1 MPVSSYVVFTL
12 PHHREALAVS
22 LNALPFCQAS
32 IDRHREGLVLVTDTP
47 DDAAEEQVKSILE
60 TMPEI
65 TGMSLAA
72 GGMSRRDFTLRMAW
86 SAAWAAAMQL
96 FPGDASANAPGNGI
110 SKDERVEVDESA
122 DAQGMVWK
130 KTPCRFCGV
139 GCGLKVAIKGGKA
152 VAVRGDEASPVNK
165 GLCCVKGYHSI
176 LALYGKDRLTAAK
189 VRKNGVMVEV
199 PMSEALDL
207 VASKMQETMTQ
218 HGKDAVAM
226 YGSGQWTIPDGYV
239 AAKFMKGCL
248 GTNNLEANARL
259 CMASAVTG
267 FMTSFGMDEPMGC
280 YADIDHADVF
290 VLWGNNMAEMHPVLF
305 SRLLEQ
311 RAKRKGVLIID
322 LTTRTTRTSMASNKT
337 LIFNPQ
343 TDLAIANA
351 IGHEILAQGWENR
364 EFIAKHVAFKT
375 GKTDIG
381 YGTEDKFKFEDEAS
395 PSSLEDFKSR
405 LQEYAPEKVAALSGV
420 KAEDLRFLA
429 SLYADPKR
437 KVMSVWCM
445 GVNQHTRGTWMNN
458 LIYNLHLLVGKIATP
473 GNSPFSLTGQP
484 SACGTVREV
493 GTLTNRLPYGV
504 TTNPEARKK
513 AAEIWGVPVERIP
526 EKPTFHT
533 VEMFRALDRG
543 QIRFVWTQVTNPF
556 VSMPKLKRYRDGAK
570 KPDSFIV
577 VSDVYPTPTTDVA
590 DVILP
595 SAMWIEREGM
605 FGNSERRTQ
614 HWEQLVKPP
623 GECMS
628 DTWQIIEVARRLGFK
643 REFPWTYAEHIPAI
657 WAEYGRFHAG
667 KKHELATYDQLKRNP
682 GVVWPVVN
690 GKETLW
696 RYHAKTDPAAEGG
709 EWDFYGNKD
718 HKAYV
723 WFRPYEAPPEVPDAD
738 YPFWLNTGRV
748 LEHWH
753 TGSMTRRIDVLHQ
766 AMPEAYAEL
775 HPDDAKRLGVRH
787 GEAVKLSSRRGT
799 LTLKASVNGR
809 ACPSVGQVF
818 VPFFDEG
825 HLINELTLDAFCPIS
840 KEPDYKKCAV
850 KVERA

>member
-1 MPVSSYVVFTL
+1 MTI
-12 PHHREALAVS
+12 E
-22 LNALPFCQAS
+22 
-32 IDRHREGLVLVTDTP
+32 
-47 DDAAEEQVKSILE
+47 
-60 TMPEI
+60 
-65 TGMSLAA
+65 
-72 GGMSRRDFTLRMAW
+72 SRRNFIKG
-86 SAAWAAAMQL
+86 AAMTAAATAAAQL
-96 FPGDASANAPGNGI
+96 FPGIAFAQGKAGAKVGDENASKPDA
-110 SKDERVEVDESA
+110 A
-122 DAQGMVWK
+122 DAGGMVWK

-139 GCGLKVAIKGGKA
+139 GCGLQVAVKDGKA
-152 VAVRGDEASPVNK
+152 VAVRGDEKSPVNK

-176 LALYGKDRLTAAK
+176 LALYGKDRLTKAK
-189 VRKNGVMVEV
+189 VRKQGRMVEV
-199 PMSEALDL
+199 PIEEALDW
-207 VASKMQETMTQ
+207 VAKKMQETLKTQ
-218 HGKDAVAM
+218 GKNAVAM

-239 AAKFMKGCL
+239 ASKFMKGCI

-311 RAKRKGVLIID
+311 KAKRKGVIIVD
-322 LTTRTTRTSMASNKT
+322 LTTRTTRTSMATDKT
-337 LIFNPQ
+337 LIFKPQ
-343 TDLAIANA
+343 SDLAIANA
-351 IGHEILAQGWENR
+351 ICQEILAQGWENR
-364 EFIAKHVAFKT
+364 NFIGKHVAFKT
-375 GKTDIG
+375 GKTQIG
-381 YGTEDKFKFEDEAS
+381 YGLEDKFKFEDEAA
-395 PSSLEDFKSR
+395 PSTLDAFKQALKDST
-405 LQEYAPEKVAALSGV
+405 PEKAAVLSGV
-420 KAEDLRFLA
+420 SAEDIRYLA

-458 LIYNLHLLVGKIATP
+458 LIYNIHLLVGKIATP

-493 GTLTNRLPYGV
+493 GTLTNRLPHGV
-504 TTNPEARKK
+504 TTKAEDRQM

-526 EKPTFHT
+526 EKPTYHT
-533 VEMFRALDRG
+533 VEMFRAMDRG
-543 QIRFVWTQVTNPF
+543 EITFMWIQVTNPF
-556 VSMPKLKRYRDGAK
+556 VSMPKLKRYREAAQK
-570 KPDSFIV
+570 EKCFIV

-623 GECMS
+623 GDCMS
-628 DTWQIIEVARRLGFK
+628 DTWQIIEVARRMGFTK
-643 REFPWTYAEHIPAI
+643 EFPWSYEEHIPAI
-657 WAEYGRFHAG
+657 WAEYSRFHAG
-667 KKHELATYDQLKRNP
+667 KKHALASYEQLRKNP
-682 GVVWPVVN
+682 GVVWPVVE

-696 RYHAKTDPAAEGG
+696 RYHAKTDPAAQGNA
-709 EWDFYGNKD
+709 WDFYGNKD
-718 HKAYV
+718 HKAYI
-723 WFRPYEAPPEVPDAD
+723 WYRPYEPAPEVPDEA

-753 TGSMTRRIDVLHQ
+753 TGSMTRRIPVLHQ

-775 HPDDAKRLGVRH
+775 HPDDAQRIGVKH
-787 GEAVKLSSRRGT
+787 GEAVRLTTRRGS
-799 LTLKASVNGR
+799 LVIKASVGGR
-809 ACPSVGQVF
+809 GCPTVGQVF

-825 HLINELTLDAFCPIS
+825 HLINDLTLDAFCPIS